1 MYPLMTSNATVLG
14 SSLISNKILLLVFCE
29 SKFNASGID
38 FFYNVHFKSKC
49 RNPLFRSHWF
59 FFVLSLNS
67 CLFRSFFCRRCYLLF
82 FIIFLIHLLT
92 SFAIFCF
99 TSACGLSVFEETNT
113 TTLSEKCP
121 NTEFFFGPYFT
132 VFSPNA
138 EKYGPENSVFGH
150 FSRSPTYK
158 AGWLGLDEVSSLIK

>member
-38 FFYNVHFKSKC
+38 FFCNVHFMSKC

-67 CLFRSFFCRRCYLLF
+67 CLFRSSFCRRCYLLF

-113 TTLSEKCP
+113 TTLREKYP
-121 NTEFFFGPYFT
+121 NTEFFLVHILRYSARMQKNTDQKTPYLDTFHVVQLT
-132 VFSPNA
+132 
-138 EKYGPENSVFGH
+138 
-150 FSRSPTYK
+150 R
-158 AGWLGLDEVSSLIK
+158 LGG